1 METAHAGKAML
12 ERKNVSM
19 HTIGQDVVGA
29 EWTKRPVISVVFT
42 VLYPTIS
49 VVSISSFNGSL
60 IFKVGQEDKCGSKPF
75 WS

>member
-1 METAHAGKAML
+1 ML
-12 ERKNVSM
+12 ERKNVSV

-29 EWTKRPVISVVFT
+29 EWTKLPVIQ
-42 VLYPTIS
+42 YPLSSLFYTIS
-49 VVSISSFNGSL
+49 VVSISSFDGSL